1 MRREVKKQ
9 DTILLCQDDHL
20 LFFLILEDL
29 VLAADVFY
37 LASGAVLIF
46 SSSLFTKMKERRK
59 YFEKLK
65 E

>member
-1 MRREVKKQ
+1 
-9 DTILLCQDDHL
+9 
-20 LFFLILEDL
+20 LEDL

-37 LASGAVLIF
+37 LASGAVHIF